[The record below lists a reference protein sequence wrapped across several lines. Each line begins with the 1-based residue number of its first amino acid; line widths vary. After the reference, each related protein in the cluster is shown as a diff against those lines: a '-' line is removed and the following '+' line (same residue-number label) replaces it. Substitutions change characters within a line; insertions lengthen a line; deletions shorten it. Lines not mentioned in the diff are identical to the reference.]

1 MPIDVEWKLIV
12 PIFQDIDDE
21 FENDKR
27 ILDGGLIVLE
37 FLKFWG

>member
-27 ILDGGLIVLE
+27 ILDERLIVLE
-37 FLKFWG
+37 FLKFGG

>member
-1 MPIDVEWKLIV
+1 MPIYVEWKLIV

-27 ILDGGLIVLE
+27 ILDERLIVLE
-37 FLKFWG
+37 FLKFGG